1 MAAGAGVD
9 RNAASPGF
17 DGASDAFARAH
28 DALMRGKDLQFEPT
42 AAPKPP
48 NVPDWFEPAVYRTP
62 VYARFTNKRW
72 LFFFRSRYQTE
83 FLWVDDTG
91 TNAYYFRDITL

>member
-1 MAAGAGVD
+1 VD

-28 DALMRGKDLQFEPT
+28 DALLRGKDLQFEPT

-48 NVPDWFEPAVYRTP
+48 DLPS
-62 VYARFTNKRW
+62 W
-72 LFFFRSRYQTE
+72 LLAIGKM
-83 FLWVDDTG
+83 LW
-91 TNAYYFRDITL
+91 AAPRLF